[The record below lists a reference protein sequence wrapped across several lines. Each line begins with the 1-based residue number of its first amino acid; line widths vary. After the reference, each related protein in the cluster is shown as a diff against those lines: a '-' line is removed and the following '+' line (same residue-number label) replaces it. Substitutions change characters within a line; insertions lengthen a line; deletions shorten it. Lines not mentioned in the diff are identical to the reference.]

1 MTSLEVVVVMA
12 GVPLTIMVVIGLL
25 TMRPHFTRVPRWR
38 PGQQWNY
45 RPVLFTAA
53 PEALRDGSSAHH
65 TTGDSRGGA
74 RGHW

>member
-25 TMRPHFTRVPRWR
+25 TLRPHFGRTRLWR
-38 PGQQWNY
+38 PGQEWSY
-45 RPVLFTAA
+45 RPVLFMAA
-53 PEALRDGSSAHH
+53 PEGLRDGSAVHH
-65 TTGDSRGGA
+65 ATGGSRGGA

>member
-25 TMRPHFTRVPRWR
+25 TLRPHFGRTRLWR
-38 PGQQWNY
+38 PGQEWNY
-45 RPVLFTAA
+45 RPVLFTAQ
-53 PEALRDGSSAHH
+53 PEAWRDGSAVDRAA
-65 TTGDSRGGA
+65 GGSRGGA